1 MKVLLKSVY
10 HIIFPPLSCR
20 LKNALANCDTILDL
34 GCGPSSLLQYCNVS
48 FSVGVE
54 LFEPYLQETR
64 KKGIHSQYIKADI
77 RRVEFAPKSFDA
89 VIALDVLEHL
99 TKEEGTELLGKMEQW
114 SRKKVIIFTPN
125 GYIWQGGYDN
135 NPLQQHRSGWTVEE
149 LKKSG
154 FAVFGINGWKRLRGY
169 KSIIK
174 YKPVFIYSKVSGLT
188 QKITYRF
195 PQLAFQILAVKTVEE
210 K

>member
-1 MKVLLKSVY
+1 MKALLKVVY
-10 HIIFPPLSCR
+10 HRIFPPLSYY
-20 LKNALANCDTILDL
+20 LKDALASCDTVLDL
-34 GCGPSSLLQYCNVS
+34 GCGHGSLLQYCNVS

-64 KKGIHSQYIKADI
+64 KKGIHNQYIKADI
-77 RRVEFAPKSFDA
+77 RKIEFVPKSFDA
-89 VIALDVLEHL
+89 VIAFDVLEHL

-114 SRKKVIIFTPN
+114 SRKKVIVFTPN
-125 GYIWQGGYDN
+125 GYVRQDGCDN
-135 NPLQQHRSGWTVEE
+135 NPLQQHRSGWTVAE

-154 FAVFGINGWKRLRGY
+154 YSVVGIHGWKRLRGAQA
-169 KSIIK
+169 IIK
-174 YKPVFIYSKVSGLT
+174 YKPVFIYSKISGLT
-188 QKITYRF
+188 QKITYWF